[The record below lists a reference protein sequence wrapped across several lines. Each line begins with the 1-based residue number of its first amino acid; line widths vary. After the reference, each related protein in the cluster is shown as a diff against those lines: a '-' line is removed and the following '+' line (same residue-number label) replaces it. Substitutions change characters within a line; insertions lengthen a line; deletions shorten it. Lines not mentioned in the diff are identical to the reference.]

1 MSSAKIYKYEI
12 CRYRQIFSTT
22 IKNLLCLFVCIVNKT
37 RFLGLIFLL
46 PPQLSFLRNLL
57 KLIVF
62 YTSSKLTVFVIN
74 ISLNH
79 NLHKC
84 CINPSLLYN
93 LWSTVH
99 NHCTTVLSSFLPLL
113 SCHKVLKQSRHPVSC
128 DNALKWYCK
137 WKIVFG
143 MLLIIYLLKLADFVL
158 VNQN

>member
-1 MSSAKIYKYEI
+1 MGLQLLVSSSSKGWQQSDRLHNLMSSAKIYKYEI

-46 PPQLSFLRNLL
+46 PPQLSFLWNLL

-93 LWSTVH
+93 LLYT
-99 NHCTTVLSSFLPLL
+99 TTVQQYSAHFFHCSVVTRCSNSQDILFLVIMHWNDAA
-113 SCHKVLKQSRHPVSC
+113 SGK
-128 DNALKWYCK
+128 
-137 WKIVFG
+137 
-143 MLLIIYLLKLADFVL
+143 
-158 VNQN
+158 